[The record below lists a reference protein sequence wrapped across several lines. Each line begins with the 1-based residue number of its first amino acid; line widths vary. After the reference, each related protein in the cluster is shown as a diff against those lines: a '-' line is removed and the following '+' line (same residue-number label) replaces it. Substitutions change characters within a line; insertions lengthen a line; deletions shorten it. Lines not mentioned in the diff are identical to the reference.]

1 MEVNF
6 ENLDA
11 LITKAQELKKLL
23 SESPEIITY
32 LRLINEVDAE
42 KLSTLKVDDVLL
54 RSGEAAKILGVDSSA
69 ITRYVKAGKLKRYL
83 IAGSTHWRYW
93 RSEVKALAQEIK
105 E

>member
-23 SESPEIITY
+23 KESPEILAY
-32 LRLINEVDAE
+32 LRLINEVGAE
-42 KLSTLKVDDVLL
+42 KLSTPKVDDVLL
-54 RSGEAAKILGVDSSA
+54 RSGEVAKILGVSVAA
-69 ITRYVKAGKLKRYL
+69 INHYVKTGKLKRYL